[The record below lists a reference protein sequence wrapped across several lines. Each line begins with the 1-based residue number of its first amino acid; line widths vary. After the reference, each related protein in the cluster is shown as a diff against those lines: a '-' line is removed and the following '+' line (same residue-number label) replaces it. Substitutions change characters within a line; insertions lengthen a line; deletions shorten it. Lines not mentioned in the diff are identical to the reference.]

1 MIAALSDASIE
12 YALCGGLAVN
22 VYGHVRATMD
32 IDVLIPASEV
42 DRALAALRPLGY
54 SFDAGAIPFDAG
66 TPKAREVR
74 RVSRVE
80 GGDFLSVDLL
90 VVTPVF
96 EDVWSSRT
104 RVTWNGR
111 ALPVVSREGLLAM
124 KRVAA
129 RTQDLAD
136 IERLQEL
143 GDDDR

>member
-1 MIAALSDASIE
+1 MAALTDAEVE

-32 IDVLIPASEV
+32 IDVLVPSSEV
-42 DRALAALRPLGY
+42 DRALGALRPLGY
-54 SFDAGAIPFDAG
+54 SFDAGAIPFDVG

-74 RVSRVE
+74 RISRVE

-96 EDVWSSRT
+96 EGVWSSRT

-111 ALPVVSREGLLAM
+111 SLPIVSREGLLAM
-124 KRVAA
+124 KRVASRA
-129 RTQDLAD
+129 QDLAD
-136 IERLQEL
+136 IERLEEL